1 MIPRTVFGSDHDIF
15 RESVARFMD
24 QEIAPNHDRWEK
36 DGVVPREADV
46 GSILGWGFAP
56 FTGGVLS
63 YIDMVGT
70 KDFVAECEKLAQ
82 ECGPRFAPPA
92 LLRDMAAKGKGFY
105 Q

>member
-1 MIPRTVFGSDHDIF
+1 MIPRTVFGSEHDIF

-24 QEIAPNHDRWEK
+24 QDIAPSHDQW
-36 DGVVPREADV
+36 
-46 GSILGWGFAP
+46 
-56 FTGGVLS
+56 
-63 YIDMVGT
+63 
-70 KDFVAECEKLAQ
+70 EKLAQ